1 MRART
6 SRPARLLL
14 SAVLVAIGMV
24 LVVGAPASACSCV
37 GLTDLEAVERA
48 DVVFA
53 GTLREVRPPVGAE
66 TTASPTRL
74 VFAVDEVY
82 KGDARA
88 RQSVVTTGI
97 GGACGLD
104 LPVGQRSLV
113 FATGAPWS
121 DQLDPGEEGELHSY
135 LCTGS
140 RALADGEPVP
150 AAVAGG
156 WPPLPGSSPIGQ
168 FDASSSGS
176 PPWVPVLGGVV
187 LTGLAVSLVVWRRRT
202 RPVLT

>member
-66 TTASPTRL
+66 TTGP
-74 VFAVDEVY
+74 
-82 KGDARA
+82 AR
-88 RQSVVTTGI
+88 
-97 GGACGLD
+97 
-104 LPVGQRSLV
+104 
-113 FATGAPWS
+113 
-121 DQLDPGEEGELHSY
+121 PGRG
-135 LCTGS
+135 
-140 RALADGEPVP
+140 R
-150 AAVAGG
+150 
-156 WPPLPGSSPIGQ
+156 
-168 FDASSSGS
+168 
-176 PPWVPVLGGVV
+176 
-187 LTGLAVSLVVWRRRT
+187 
-202 RPVLT
+202 